1 MASPLDYL
9 MGLGELGAT
18 LGTGAVSGLVGA
30 PYGLYKGFTSGK
42 YGTPEGVRIAQQQ
55 AADFMARN
63 TYQPRGQVA
72 QDALQSLGGLLEQSK
87 LPPVIPE
94 AALLG
99 SIPRQAYAAQAE
111 RAGMAAEKAIDPAV
125 MRTLK
130 AGGKPAQL
138 LQDLGR
144 GSRRQ
149 IFIPASSDEALKASR
164 MLKTMTPQEVW
175 GQTGIGKY
183 AGEYVKEISDQNA
196 KFKMAEQ
203 IASDAQKIRER
214 NAELKQVIKES
225 QSTYPDL
232 FPKELTAARRPL
244 REEIKANQ
252 NMLERN
258 YGYESD
264 PKWAGNFA
272 QLAYEHPELYKAFPE
287 LKNVVVRQGRDD
299 PNFLGS
305 YQRLPSQPVGS
316 VDVTKSGL
324 LNDPRST
331 ATHEMQHAVSDLSG
345 WQAGGAPEMFQQQE
359 AAKLTKDALSWNKEI
374 ENAKKRYPNED
385 RAFLESVVVNDYA
398 KAGAPDW
405 VPSIEA
411 RDMARLFSKYPEQLD
426 EAEKLVKVYGLDRKT
441 TPNTP
446 DKVYKNLEGEALA
459 RLSQTRINLTPE
471 ERLQYYPFEQK
482 TDLNKYGLDVNPQD
496 LIYRDTVEGLLGR

>member
-1 MASPLDYL
+1 MATQNPYSDSLL
-9 MGLGELGAT
+9 MDA
-18 LGTGAVSGLVGA
+18 
-30 PYGLYKGFTSGK
+30 F
-42 YGTPEGVRIAQQQ
+42 
-55 AADFMARN
+55 
-63 TYQPRGQVA
+63 RG
-72 QDALQSLGGLLEQSK
+72 SLSN
-87 LPPVIPE
+87 
-94 AALLG
+94 
-99 SIPRQAYAAQAE
+99 AE
-111 RAGMAAEKAIDPAV
+111 S
-125 MRTLK
+125 
-130 AGGKPAQL
+130 
-138 LQDLGR
+138 LGR
-144 GSRRQ
+144 GFAVAPVGLLGDVNALARQ
-149 IFIPASSDEALKASR
+149 YITPRLPQSVQGLLQAAPAAPTTEQILSNIPRASAPRMETSGMEQLGAAMNPRGPVDLARGVGRVAGNAINEAMVYDRGLLAGITPQPNRIFVPASSEESLRASR
-164 MLKTMTPQEVW
+164 MLKTMKPEDVW
-175 GQTGIGKY
+175 RETGVGKY
-183 AGEYVKEISDQNA
+183 AGEYVKEISDKGA
-196 KFKMAEQ
+196 KFNTAEQ

-214 NAELKQVIKES
+214 NAALKQTIKES

-264 PKWAGNFA
+264 PKWMGNFA
-272 QLAYEHPELYKAFPE
+272 QLAYEHPELYKALPE
-287 LKNVVVRQGRDD
+287 LKNIVMRQGRDD

-305 YQRLPSQPVGS
+305 YQRLPSQPAGS

-374 ENAKKRYPNED
+374 ENAKNRYPNED

-426 EAEKLVKVYGLDRKT
+426 EAQNLVKVYGLDKKT
-441 TPNTP
+441 TPNSP
-446 DKVYKNLEGEALA
+446 SKVYKNLEGEALA
-459 RLSQTRINLTPE
+459 RLAQTRIDLNE
-471 ERLQYYPFEQK
+471 AERLKNYPFTQQTESY
-482 TDLNKYGLDVNPQD
+482 KYGLDINPED